1 MLLNKKILT
10 CAIKEYIYDTSCY
23 YGEAPSKIKDVDELH
38 DISIMCYIGDD
49 RIEEYD
55 QMYNEMC
62 CILNTDGKKIIDE
75 INNYI
80 DEEFQPCYMEEPA
93 FASTSDYWGY
103 ILG

>member
-1 MLLNKKILT
+1 MLLNKEILT
-10 CAIKEYIYDTSCY
+10 CAIKEYIYDDCY
-23 YGEAPSKIKDVDELH
+23 YGEKQSKIKNIDELH
-38 DISIMCYIGDD
+38 DTAIMCYIGDD

-75 INNYI
+75 INNHI
-80 DEEFQPCYMEEPA
+80 DEEFQPCYMGEPA
-93 FASTSDYWGY
+93 FASASDYWGY